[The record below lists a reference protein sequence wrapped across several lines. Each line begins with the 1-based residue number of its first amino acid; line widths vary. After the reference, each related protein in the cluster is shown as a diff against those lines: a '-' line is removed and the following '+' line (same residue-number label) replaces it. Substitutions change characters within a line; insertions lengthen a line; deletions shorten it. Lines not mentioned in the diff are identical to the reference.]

1 MTKTVVKNTT
11 RNFSRPLLAAGKPVV
26 EKTLHLDYDGVK
38 IESFQVTGAIAS
50 HAPEQVD

>member
-1 MTKTVVKNTT
+1 MFSIGLMLRTT
-11 RNFSRPLLAAGKPVV
+11 PVV
-26 EKTLHLDYDGVK
+26 EKTLHLVYESVK